1 MLASVVLPV
10 HWPFASEYAVQLVL
24 ALTAVYS
31 SPRREQEDLEG
42 AAAERLVE
50 RVAAGDADALAELY
64 DGQIRLVFSA
74 ACRIVER
81 PTEAEEV
88 VQDVFTYVWKNA
100 ARFDRTR
107 GTVAAWLL
115 AITRSRSLDRLRGR
129 RARPD
134 ASESGNEHLL
144 AQVPANVAN
153 QEQRL
158 LAAADVERLRAALWA
173 LPQAEREPI
182 ELAYY
187 GGLSQTEIAERLRA
201 PLGTVKTRV
210 RNGLMRLRSALD
222 GPSS

>member
-1 MLASVVLPV
+1 M
-10 HWPFASEYAVQLVL
+10 
-24 ALTAVYS
+24 
-31 SPRREQEDLEG
+31 
-42 AAAERLVE
+42 
-50 RVAAGDADALAELY
+50 
-64 DGQIRLVFSA
+64 
-74 ACRIVER
+74 
-81 PTEAEEV
+81 
-88 VQDVFTYVWKNA
+88 QDVFTYVWKNA